1 MVRETD
7 IACDLDVFS
16 VDERG
21 DHIQSMDSWRAA
33 ITARHELPNG
43 YRFELERDEGLLE
56 TLARFIALESRC
68 CPFFSFALEVPSQ
81 GALALSITGPDGAK
95 AILADAR

>member
-21 DHIQSMDSWRAA
+21 DHIQSIDSWRAA

-43 YRFELERDEGLLE
+43 YRFELDRRDGLLQA
-56 TLARFIALESRC
+56 LAGFIALESRC
-68 CPFFSFALEVPSQ
+68 CPFFSFTIEAPSQ
-81 GALALSITGPDGAK
+81 GALALTITGPEGSK
-95 AILADAR
+95 AILASPR